1 MTLRAG
7 LVTLVLAAGML
18 AACGGQSST
27 SATSTSSLT
36 RISTTEAEDSPDSS
50 SSATRET
57 TPSETTESETLTD
70 IVGFTSPSGNVGCM
84 IDPQFVRCDV
94 AERDWTPP
102 PRPADCEFDYGQ
114 GISMSAG
121 EEPEFNCVGD
131 TAQGGTYT
139 LEYGKSIAAGTLSC
153 ESAESGMT
161 CRDSTTGHGF
171 TIAREQYRIF

>member
-36 RISTTEAEDSPDSS
+36 RISTTEAKDSPDSS
-50 SSATRET
+50 SSTTRET
-57 TPSETTESETLTD
+57 TPSETTESETTD

-114 GISMSAG
+114 GISMSDG